1 MRIKIFI
8 SMLICVLAINAFPQ
22 KINQHFKRNYLIVL
36 SLDAFR
42 WDYPQ
47 LYSTPN
53 LDSLARIGTKA
64 ESLIPSF
71 PTKTFP
77 NHYSIATGLYPDH
90 HGIINNIFYHKELDQ
105 IYSPSNRK
113 AVENPSFYNG
123 EPAWVTAEK
132 NGIVSGSYYFV
143 GSETPIEQIQPT
155 YWKKYDA
162 SIPFSSRADSVISWL
177 QKPDSLRPHF
187 ITFYSEEPDATSHA
201 SGPKSAETKEI
212 VERLDSLIG
221 DFCRKKNQLPI
232 ADSINFI
239 IVSDHGMGPISKDK
253 TVILSSLLPDY
264 WYKTCLG
271 SNPFFLIEP
280 NKLYRDSVFQTL
292 SAQEGIF
299 VWKKSE
305 VPAEYHYGSNPN
317 IPEFVVCAKPEWSVY
332 ANEGDAVN
340 GGTHGY
346 TPDFTAMNAIFY
358 GSGPDFKRGFVHRPF
373 KNIELYNLICKLLN
387 IEPAPNDGKLLNVI
401 DLLNKK

>member
-1 MRIKIFI
+1 MVKLFI
-8 SMLICVLAINAFPQ
+8 GLIICTFALNSFAQTDIRKGKP
-22 KINQHFKRNYLIVL
+22 NYLVVL

-42 WDYPQ
+42 WDYSQ

-77 NHYSIATGLYPDH
+77 NHYSIATGLYPNH

-105 IYSPSNRK
+105 IYRPGNRK
-113 AVENPSFYNG
+113 TVENPAFYNG
-123 EPAWVTAEK
+123 EPMWVTAEK
-132 NGIVSGSYYFV
+132 NGIMSASYYFV
-143 GSETPIEQIQPT
+143 GSETPIKQIQPVI
-155 YWKKYDA
+155 WKKYDA

-177 QKPDSLRPHF
+177 QRPDSIRPHF
-187 ITFYSEEPDATSHA
+187 ITFYSEEPDATSHTH
-201 SGPKSAETKEI
+201 GPKSTETKET

-232 ADSINFI
+232 VDSINFI
-239 IVSDHGMGPISKDK
+239 ILSDHGMGPISNDK
-253 TVILSSLLPDY
+253 AVILSSLLPES
-264 WYKTCLG
+264 WCKTCLG

-280 NKLYRDSVFQTL
+280 NDLYRDSVFQTL

-299 VWKKSE
+299 VWKKAE

-317 IPEFVVCAKPEWSVY
+317 ISEFVVCAKPEWSVY
-332 ANEGDAVN
+332 ADIEEAVN

-346 TPDFTAMNAIFY
+346 APDFTDMNAIFY
-358 GSGPDFKRGFVHRPF
+358 GSGPDFKKGFTHRPF
-373 KNIELYNLICKLLN
+373 KNVELYNLICKLLD
-387 IEPAPNDGKLLNVI
+387 IEPAPNDGNLSNVK